1 MNLQQFTQKSVEA
14 IQWAQSMA
22 AEYGNQQI
30 EQAHLL
36 AMLVFDE
43 EGLIPQL
50 LSSMQV
56 SLPEFCRHVKKEV
69 ERIPHVVSYGHEA
82 GKVYVSHQMERT
94 LSVAEQTAK
103 QMQDEY
109 ISVEHLFMAL
119 METAEGSLKDLFK
132 TYQLNKDKFLQ
143 ALVAVRG
150 NQRVTSDNPE
160 GTYAALKKYGTD
172 FTVLMM

>member
-1 MNLQQFTQKSVEA
+1 MNLQQFTQKSLEA
-14 IQWAQSMA
+14 IQGAQSMA

-69 ERIPHVVSYGHEA
+69 ERIPHVTSYCHEA
-82 GKVYVSHQMERT
+82 GKVYVSHQM
-94 LSVAEQTAK
+94 
-103 QMQDEY
+103 
-109 ISVEHLFMAL
+109 
-119 METAEGSLKDLFK
+119 
-132 TYQLNKDKFLQ
+132 
-143 ALVAVRG
+143 
-150 NQRVTSDNPE
+150 
-160 GTYAALKKYGTD
+160 
-172 FTVLMM
+172 